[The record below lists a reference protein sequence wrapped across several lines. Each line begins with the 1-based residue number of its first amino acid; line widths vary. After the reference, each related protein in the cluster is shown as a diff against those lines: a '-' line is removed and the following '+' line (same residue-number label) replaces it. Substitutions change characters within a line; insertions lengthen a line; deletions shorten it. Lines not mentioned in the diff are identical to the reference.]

1 MRRKIRVTILTPLI
15 TVLAAAALYAPQA
28 SAVAY
33 CALRDP
39 AAAIQQLFPGRTTYR
54 TFVETIGR
62 NIRPTL
68 AAKLPFDIHFDEFGR
83 HSFYAIFRDERP
95 EGFVQARSEL
105 GQWGLAEIVWALDLD
120 LKILDF
126 VFQRNRDPAA
136 RYVEASDF
144 KDILRG
150 RGVDELAALLAQVEL
165 GQPAELGL
173 PEKAVPLARTVIE
186 SAMKVI
192 VVTGTVWEED
202 IKRVRAL
209 AAKAGEFSDL
219 DHAAV
224 KYGPCKAA
232 PPGRPEGSVLPE
244 SRVFDKDD
252 GRALSV
258 IDLRG
263 DLLGSVVDPM
273 YDTRFSRQSRRWA
286 VTDEQIFKSINS
298 QVGWS
303 EFEASALIGSL
314 DRMTEGLSHSGTSE
328 VPALAETMLVAGMP
342 SP

>member
-68 AAKLPFDIHFDEFGR
+68 ATKLPFDIHFDEFGR

-224 KYGPCKAA
+224 KDDPYKAA

-314 DRMTEGLSHSGTSE
+314 DRMTGGLGHSGTSE

>member
-68 AAKLPFDIHFDEFGR
+68 ATKLPFDIHFDEFGR

-136 RYVEASDF
+136 RYVESSDF

-224 KYGPCKAA
+224 KPTRRLGTARKQ
-232 PPGRPEGSVLPE
+232 SV
-244 SRVFDKDD
+244 
-252 GRALSV
+252 
-258 IDLRG
+258 
-263 DLLGSVVDPM
+263 
-273 YDTRFSRQSRRWA
+273 
-286 VTDEQIFKSINS
+286 
-298 QVGWS
+298 
-303 EFEASALIGSL
+303 
-314 DRMTEGLSHSGTSE
+314 
-328 VPALAETMLVAGMP
+328 
-342 SP
+342 

>member
-68 AAKLPFDIHFDEFGR
+68 ATKLPFDIHFDEFGR

-136 RYVEASDF
+136 RYVESSDF

-209 AAKAGEFSDL
+209 AAKAGARRLRPADPKARYCQKAECLTKTMAGHSRSSTCAGTCWVRLSIPCTTRGLADS
-219 DHAAV
+219 HAG
-224 KYGPCKAA
+224 GP
-232 PPGRPEGSVLPE
+232 SQM
-244 SRVFDKDD
+244 SR
-252 GRALSV
+252 SSSQST
-258 IDLRG
+258 LR
-263 DLLGSVVDPM
+263 
-273 YDTRFSRQSRRWA
+273 
-286 VTDEQIFKSINS
+286 
-298 QVGWS
+298 
-303 EFEASALIGSL
+303 
-314 DRMTEGLSHSGTSE
+314 
-328 VPALAETMLVAGMP
+328 
-342 SP
+342 